1 MTSLHPLSGI
11 VPKTKI
17 RQNLEE
23 FANTFLEFHKDKLVF
38 DLLCL
43 QNAVGVSQDN
53 HPIPTFVPLSGIV
66 PNPLCENTILEWQE
80 ENGCKWYLR
89 KTILCSANEPNVT
102 EYRLRRIY
110 EKQTKLKSEKQI
122 FDECWVYLP
131 HEYVYIGK
139 LKNDSR
145 NATIGGYYFEKY
157 SGYSPKNSNGR

>member
-38 DLLCL
+38 D
-43 QNAVGVSQDN
+43 S
-53 HPIPTFVPLSGIV
+53 
-66 PNPLCENTILEWQE
+66 NPLCENTILEWQE

-89 KTILCSANEPNVT
+89 KSILCSANEPNVT